1 MDRQHL
7 NAISAHNSILKTCL
21 GIQSAINEGIQ
32 TVCIDDTVGR
42 RIARLSGLKL
52 TGSLGI
58 LLKAKREGCP
68 VLLNESIILMRD
80 RGIWLSDRLVSN
92 VLEQAG
98 E

>member
-1 MDRQHL
+1 MPDKGEIVINTGPL
-7 NAISAHNSILKTCL
+7 IALTAALDDLDLL
-21 GIQSAINEGIQ
+21 GEF
-32 TVCIDDTVGR
+32 GR

-58 LLKAKREGCP
+58 LLKAKREGYP
-68 VLLNESIILMRD
+68 VLLNESIIRMRD

>member
-1 MDRQHL
+1 MPDKGVIVINTGPL
-7 NAISAHNSILKTCL
+7 IALTAALDDLDLL
-21 GIQSAINEGIQ
+21 GEF
-32 TVCIDDTVGR
+32 GR

-58 LLKAKREGCP
+58 LLKAKREGYP
-68 VLLNESIILMRD
+68 VLVNESIIRMRD

-92 VLEQAG
+92 VLKQAG